1 MKALIREKGETVTE
15 NMGIPGINWDTGYP
29 LTASGWAGGPYTLVN
44 DYVQTPD
51 EDFAE
56 APEPE
61 IVTEPAPAES
71 EETVTIDGKE
81 YTREELLAL
90 LNQKTIKYAEPL
102 TYPDERAN
110 AETQPREP

>member
-1 MKALIREKGETVTE
+1 MKALIRNPGETVLETYD
-15 NMGIPGINWDTGYP
+15 IPCIDWTNGAP
-29 LTASGWAGGPYTLVN
+29 LTNPGWFGGPYVLVN
-44 DYVQTPD
+44 DYVPTAD

-61 IVTEPAPAES
+61 IMTEPAPAED

-90 LNQKTIKYAEPL
+90 LNQTH
-102 TYPDERAN
+102 
-110 AETQPREP
+110 

>member
-1 MKALIREKGETVTE
+1 MKALIRNPGETVLE
-15 NMGIPGINWDTGYP
+15 NDTPAFINWNTGAP
-29 LTASGWAGGPYTLVN
+29 LTNPGWSGGPYILVN
-44 DYVQTPD
+44 DYIQTAD

-61 IVTEPAPAES
+61 IVTESAPAES

-90 LNQKTIKYAEPL
+90 LNQTH
-102 TYPDERAN
+102 
-110 AETQPREP
+110 

>member
-1 MKALIREKGETVTE
+1 MKALIREKGEAVTE
-15 NMGIPGINWDTGYP
+15 DMGIPGIEWDTGDP

-44 DYVQTPD
+44 DYVQTAD

-56 APEPE
+56 EPE
-61 IVTEPAPAES
+61 IVTESAPAED

-90 LNQKTIKYAEPL
+90 LNQTH
-102 TYPDERAN
+102 
-110 AETQPREP
+110 

>member
-1 MKALIREKGETVTE
+1 MKALIRNPGETVLE
-15 NMGIPGINWDTGYP
+15 SYNIPCIDWNTGAP
-29 LTASGWAGGPYTLVN
+29 LTNPGWSGGPYTLVN
-44 DYVQTPD
+44 DYVPTAD

-61 IVTEPAPAES
+61 IVTEPA

-90 LNQKTIKYAEPL
+90 LDQTH
-102 TYPDERAN
+102 
-110 AETQPREP
+110 